1 MGRINSLFIIA
12 FLLVT
17 SIFVSCA
24 DDDSF
29 TLSSSKLLTLS
40 VDTINMDTVFST
52 IPTSTQ
58 SFWIY
63 NHSGDGIRCSSV
75 RLTRGNQSGFRV
87 NVDGIYLGDANGYQ
101 TTDIEVR
108 DGDSI
113 RVFVELTS
121 KRNGRETPILVED
134 DLLFSLE
141 SGAEQHVV
149 LQAHSWD
156 ADIYDNLL
164 ITEDQTIDTRRP
176 MIINKGITVAE
187 NATLRIV
194 AGSTIYFQSGA
205 GIDVYGTL
213 LTEGTADK
221 NVCLRGVRTDNM
233 FDYLPYDLVSGQ
245 WKGIVLHD
253 TSYGNHLLFTDIH
266 STMDGVVCD
275 SSDVSVT
282 KLTME
287 QSTIHNCQGDGLK
300 STACKII
307 MRNTQITN
315 TLGDCL
321 HFKGG
326 DVEIQQCT
334 LAQFYPFDANR
345 GNALYFTNQLGSPIN
360 IRCLNSLIT
369 GYAEDVVLGEKN
381 NEETAFEYFFDTCIL
396 RTPSV
401 EDTEHFNAIIWEDP
415 KDTVAVGEKHF
426 NLVDGDS
433 QHYDYHLSE
442 SSPAIGKANP
452 LYALPIDREGRER
465 NKDAACIGA
474 YEFIKP

>member
-1 MGRINSLFIIA
+1 MNRIKPSILIT

-17 SIFVSCA
+17 SIFGSCA

-52 IPTSTQ
+52 VPTSTKT
-58 SFWIY
+58 FWIY
-63 NHSGDGIRCSSV
+63 NRSGDGIRCSSV

-87 NVDGIYLGDANGYQ
+87 NVDGIYLGDANGFQ

-121 KRNGRETPILVED
+121 KRNGSDTPKLVED
-134 DLLFSLE
+134 NLLFSLE
-141 SGAEQHVV
+141 SGVEQRVI

-156 ADIYDNLL
+156 ADIYDNLI
-164 ITEDQTIDTRRP
+164 ITEDQTIYTHRP
-176 MIINKGITVAE
+176 MIINKGMTVAE
-187 NATLRIV
+187 NVTLRIA
-194 AGSTIYFQSGA
+194 AGSTLYFQSGA
-205 GIDVYGTL
+205 GIEVYGTL
-213 LTEGTADK
+213 ITEGSADK

-245 WKGIVLHD
+245 WKGITFHD
-253 TSYGNHLLFTDIH
+253 TSFGNHLLFTDIH
-266 STMDGVVCD
+266 SAMDGVVCD
-275 SSDVSVT
+275 SATSQVN
-282 KLTME
+282 KLTLE

-300 STACKII
+300 STAGKII
-307 MRNTQITN
+307 LRNTQITN

-321 HFKGG
+321 HIIGG
-326 DVEIQQCT
+326 DVEIQHCT
-334 LAQFYPFDANR
+334 LAQYYPFDADR
-345 GNALYFTNQLGSPIN
+345 GAALAFCNQANNPVSV
-360 IRCLNSLIT
+360 RCYNSLIT
-369 GYAEDVVLGEKN
+369 GYAEDQLMGERN
-381 NEETAFEYFFDTCIL
+381 DEGAAFDYLFDTSIL
-396 RTPSV
+396 RTPVV
-401 EDTEHFNAIIWEDP
+401 EDTAHFKAIIWEDP

-426 NLVDGDS
+426 VLVDGDT

-465 NKDAACIGA
+465 KKDAACIGA
-474 YEFIKP
+474 YEYIKP